1 MHKEI
6 EYYLS
11 HLSPLLQKHGI
22 EITEHKDIAYG
33 VQLRLNKEQQSAT
46 LNIYYSDKKGLSQV
60 VGAAK
65 GSSLKNLVEAL
76 IRGNRVEST
85 STAAFHTWKAWI
97 GSDECGKGDYFGAP
111 VVCAFAYDK
120 SLDAEFKRL
129 GIMDSKLLKAAE
141 INRIAMHLYRH
152 HAARISCVA
161 LKPTKYN
168 ELIASFRKEGKN
180 LNHLLAWLHG
190 TAILELC
197 KKQGTMQGVLV
208 DQFSLHKRVQSY
220 LATKACPLP
229 CIERPGAEADPAVAA
244 ASIIARYQF
253 VLAHRELGEF
263 YQIDLPLGASG
274 RVIET
279 AVEFCKQYG
288 FGRLNEVAKLHFV
301 TTAKVKLK
309 LEQAEL
315 DLFP

>member
-11 HLSPLLQKHGI
+11 HLTPLLQKHGVHLA
-22 EITEHKDIAYG
+22 EQKDIAYG
-33 VQLRLNKEQQSAT
+33 VQLRLSKEQQTAT
-46 LNIYYSDKKGLSQV
+46 LNLYYSDKKGLSQV
-60 VGAAK
+60 VGAPK

-76 IRGNRVEST
+76 LQNAAPENTS
-85 STAAFHTWKAWI
+85 STAFHAWNAWI

-129 GIMDSKLLKAAE
+129 GIMDSKLLKPDQ
-141 INRIAMHLYRH
+141 IKHLAMHLYRH
-152 HAARISCVA
+152 HAARISCLP

-180 LNHLLAWLHG
+180 LNHLLAWQHG

-197 KKQGTMQGVLV
+197 KKQGPWQGILV

-220 LATKACPLP
+220 LKAKDCSLP

-253 VLAHRELGEF
+253 VLAHRELGKF
-263 YQIDLPLGASG
+263 YQIDFPLGASRG
-274 RVIET
+274 VIE
-279 AVEFCKQYG
+279 AALEFCKQYG